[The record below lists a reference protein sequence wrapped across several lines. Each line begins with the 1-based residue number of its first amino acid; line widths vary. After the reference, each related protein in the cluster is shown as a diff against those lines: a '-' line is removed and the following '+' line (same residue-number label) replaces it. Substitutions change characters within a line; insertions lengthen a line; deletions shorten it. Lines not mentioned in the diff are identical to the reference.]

1 MDVDVFVPG
10 HGFVENPTVL
20 REELETYRQA
30 MIRVIA
36 EVKRLHA
43 AGRTVDQAVEE
54 ADFGDLSE
62 WTLWTSQAATAVRRV
77 YAELNGELPPGL

>member
-1 MDVDVFVPG
+1 
-10 HGFVENPTVL
+10 
-20 REELETYRQA
+20 